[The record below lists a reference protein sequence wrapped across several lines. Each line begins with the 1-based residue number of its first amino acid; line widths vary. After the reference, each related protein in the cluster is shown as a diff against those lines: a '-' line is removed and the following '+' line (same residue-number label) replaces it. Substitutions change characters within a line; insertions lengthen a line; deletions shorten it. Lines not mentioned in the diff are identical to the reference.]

1 MPSKRAKTKR
11 KSGHT
16 AECTKKSLYFQNSQL
31 AEIDKAIER
40 IRKKTGLPVS
50 ITFTSIVQRAVE
62 EWLTKEK
69 YKAEADGMFS

>member
-1 MPSKRAKTKR
+1 
-11 KSGHT
+11 
-16 AECTKKSLYFQNSQL
+16 LYFDNAQL

-40 IRKKTGLPVS
+40 IKKKTGLPVS
-50 ITFTSIVQRAVE
+50 ITFTSVAQRAVE